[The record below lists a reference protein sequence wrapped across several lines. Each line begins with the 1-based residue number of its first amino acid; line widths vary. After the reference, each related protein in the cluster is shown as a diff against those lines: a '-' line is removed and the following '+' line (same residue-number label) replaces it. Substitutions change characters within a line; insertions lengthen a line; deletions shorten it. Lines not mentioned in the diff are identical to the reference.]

1 MIYPEFLKD
10 NATIGICAP
19 SAGVGHKIESFEK
32 SLNVLRQQGW
42 RVWETEHVRVDSLRG
57 GTAKER
63 AAELMSLFVQSHV
76 DAVFAAAGGDFL
88 SEMLPYI
95 DWQILAENP
104 KWLMGA
110 SDPTGI
116 LYPLTTMCDIAT
128 LYGSNGGSFDSVVKQ
143 SEDSHLTSAE
153 GTSHLTSPDDSS
165 HIVFPDDSSHFVSP
179 DDSSHIASPDGC
191 RLHEADVLPGQGE
204 ALVTP
209 EYLRNML
216 RILKG
221 DLPVQQTSTCYISND
236 IFQLEDGP
244 LVFRN
249 PTIYQSACD
258 SLHVSGRCIGGCI
271 DVLKDLIGTRF
282 DHSLDFI
289 HRYEGDGFIWYF
301 DNFALSSTVLYRTL
315 WQMRYAGW
323 ISPETTKAVLI
334 GRTMFE
340 NIECEMTYEEA
351 IRTAFPDIPVI
362 WEMDIGHTVPHF
374 SMINGAMLNVNWDG
388 TKADLSFE
396 LT

>member
-1 MIYPEFLKD
+1 MLYPAFLQEH
-10 NATIGICAP
+10 ATVGICAP
-19 SAGVGHKIESFEK
+19 SAGIGHKIESFDN
-32 SLNVLRQQGW
+32 SLKVLRAQGW
-42 RVWETEHVRVDSLRG
+42 KVWETEHVRVDSLRG
-57 GTAKER
+57 GSAAER
-63 AAELMSLFVQSHV
+63 AEELMSLFSLDAV
-76 DAVFAAAGGDFL
+76 DAVFCAAGGDFL
-88 SEMLPYI
+88 SETLPYI
-95 DWQILAENP
+95 DWQVLADHP

-128 LYGSNGGSFDSVVKQ
+128 LYGSNGGSFDATVL
-143 SEDSHLTSAE
+143 SEDGRT
-153 GTSHLTSPDDSS
+153 
-165 HIVFPDDSSHFVSP
+165 
-179 DDSSHIASPDGC
+179 
-191 RLHEADVLPGQGE
+191 VL
-204 ALVTP
+204 P
-209 EYLRNML
+209 EYLNNML

-221 DLPVQQTSTCYISND
+221 DLPVQTTSSAYLGSD

-282 DHSLDFI
+282 DHTLDFI

-374 SMINGAMLNVNWDG
+374 SMINGAMLNVDWDG